1 MRKSNGSEG
10 QDGRRSGQDALYA
23 VSNLDLNK
31 AVR

>member
-1 MRKSNGSEG
+1 MGVKGRMEG
-10 QDGRRSGQDALYA
+10 DLGQDALYA